1 MTAKDP
7 RAAKIAALNDAFRQ
21 NRGGSG
27 RQVMTAGVS
36 AEGPE
41 FVTKALAAIATFDA
55 FTADKDP
62 YGEHDFGSVTID
74 GQTVFFEIDYYQ
86 SGSGYTVGA
95 QAPDNPTTTD
105 RLLTIMLAE
114 EYEDVA
120 RLSPLGHEPINMLGR
135 YTFMLPDQVAESD
148 ATRTV
153 IPIHCGHHSDDR
165 GQLVMSG

>member
-7 RAAKIAALNDAFRQ
+7 RAAKIATLNDAFRQ

-41 FVTKALAAIATFDA
+41 FVTQALAAIATFDA
-55 FTADKDP
+55 FTADNDP

-74 GQTVFFEIDYYQ
+74 GQTVFFKIDYYQ

-95 QAPDNPTTTD
+95 QATDNPTTTD

-114 EYEDVA
+114 DY
-120 RLSPLGHEPINMLGR
+120 
-135 YTFMLPDQVAESD
+135 
-148 ATRTV
+148 
-153 IPIHCGHHSDDR
+153 
-165 GQLVMSG
+165 